1 MVKKWDK
8 ASMVGK
14 KTRKVVQ
21 QRYLLRKMQIKLPDL
36 TVQHRAS
43 HVHQFVNTGAHMKLD
58 DILGPNF

>member
-1 MVKKWDK
+1 
-8 ASMVGK
+8 MVGK